1 MRKKLRNLSELFK
14 AWKGVF
20 FSWKYFLIF
29 IISAFSFYFLNFF
42 ISSFQN
48 LLWHFKNYGLKS
60 FIAFLFNIF
69 IGFDKTI
76 LFSSFLSFLALSI
89 LSGIFVTLIIY
100 KSNILENSAKLGL
113 SGASGLLLGILAP
126 GCAAC
131 GLGLATAL
139 GFGTIFVN
147 FLPFKGLEIS
157 ILAIVILL
165 FSIIK
170 ISYNI
175 SSANECDFNNTTQKS
190 NAQRI
195 LKGGKKAK

>member
-1 MRKKLRNLSELFK
+1 MRKNLKTLSGLVK
-14 AWKGVF
+14 VWKSIF
-20 FSWKYFLIF
+20 FSWRYFLIF
-29 IISAFSFYFLNFF
+29 LISAFSFYFLNFF

-60 FIAFLFNIF
+60 FIIFLFNTF

-113 SGASGLLLGILAP
+113 SGASGLVLGILAP

-147 FLPFKGLEIS
+147 FLPFKGIEIS
-157 ILAIVILL
+157 VLAIAILS
-165 FSIIK
+165 FSILK

-175 SSANECDFNNTTQKS
+175 SSANECNFNNITQKS

-195 LKGGKKAK
+195 LKGGKNK

>member
-1 MRKKLRNLSELFK
+1 MVNLKNLLIV
-14 AWKGVF
+14 WKSIF

-60 FIAFLFNIF
+60 FFVFLFNIF

-76 LFSSFLSFLALSI
+76 LFSSFLSFIALSV

-100 KSNILENSAKLGL
+100 KLNILENSVKLSL
-113 SGASGLLLGILAP
+113 SGTSGLVLGILAP

-139 GFGTIFVN
+139 GLGTIFVN

-157 ILAIVILL
+157 ILAIIVLS

-175 SSANECDFNNTTQKS
+175 SSANECKFNNFNDITQKS
-190 NAQRI
+190 NIKRI
-195 LKGGKKAK
+195 LKGGKKIK